1 MELGARPVERG
12 RFRLDRG
19 LTPPLRD
26 DQRDDPTPRNG
37 TGKQQRMTSTLGS
50 QSIIVLTAHPLQ
62 RVGAFA
68 LAALVR
74 VSHPHEL
81 TEAAFDEAMRQIA
94 DHALTA
100 ARTRDTK
107 SPEGFWLKCGMS
119 LFPNAPSTT
128 TTSTRRVTPRWR
140 QISAAGSRGQAEASA
155 TACCAGGLRLPSSAS
170 GMFLW
175 RRVSG
180 TVTPHHADM
189 RG

>member
-26 DQRDDPTPRNG
+26 DQRDDPNPRNG

-50 QSIIVLTAHPLQ
+50 QSIVILTAHPLQ

-74 VSHPHEL
+74 ASYPHEL

-94 DHALTA
+94 DHALAA

-107 SPEGFWLKCGMS
+107 SPEGLWLKCGMS
-119 LFPNAPSTT
+119 LFPNAPSTHNNIYKKSDAALET
-128 TTSTRRVTPRWR
+128 DIRGWFTRPGRSVGDCVLCGRAAVAFFRQAGRSSGGGCRVP
-140 QISAAGSRGQAEASA
+140 
-155 TACCAGGLRLPSSAS
+155 
-170 GMFLW
+170 
-175 RRVSG
+175 
-180 TVTPHHADM
+180 
-189 RG
+189 